1 MGKLE
6 KTLKA
11 YESYRDICKS
21 NFPNRLEF
29 YAHEEIHARN
39 AVTRPNFKGDG
50 HAPTRVP
57 KDLPALQIVGSVKW
71 HPNKVV
77 HISAEMFLRASEKE
91 MRATCLD
98 PADHWQTQL
107 PKCLNDQQPIW
118 YDGILSRKAN
128 ISWRELR
135 KEVIAHFDTP
145 EQMLNG
151 CLHVLDLRQKNE
163 SAANFMQRYLQKAI
177 EIGIEADTR
186 ILIPHMIRGVKNAKT
201 AGDFLL
207 ARYGK
212 RFNKIPLQDA
222 VNFLSSFQ
230 LDDEQKRD
238 REKDSHTT
246 TRFSKPIKKPRI
258 TSSKLEHQKGPC
270 TYCKR
275 PYTEGHRCEEYR
287 IAKAAKAAKEKQRI
301 ARSAKNDAMDLAAL
315 NDALLCKPKL

>member
-39 AVTRPNFKGDG
+39 AVTRPNFKNDG

-201 AGDFLL
+201 AGNFLL

-212 RFNKIPLQDA
+212 RFNKIPLQ
-222 VNFLSSFQ
+222 
-230 LDDEQKRD
+230 
-238 REKDSHTT
+238 
-246 TRFSKPIKKPRI
+246 
-258 TSSKLEHQKGPC
+258 
-270 TYCKR
+270 
-275 PYTEGHRCEEYR
+275 RCC
-287 IAKAAKAAKEKQRI
+287 QF
-301 ARSAKNDAMDLAAL
+301 
-315 NDALLCKPKL
+315 PF